1 MTVDRLDEQ
10 SCREWEASLG
20 LCTDPPSLDALRVFI
35 ETRIHTFKV
44 QDAAT
49 KKATV
54 AKLQRCLNCLGKHQ
68 IDSYQSNKRC
78 QRCAEQHHSCL
89 HDAFPTAAGAVVQ
102 HVTPRVFNTPPVMLG
117 LARRQRARIPLLFAG
132 GAPSQCT
139 RGLVHLDITADRDS
153 ESILALSAFVLID
166 LSSYK
171 PPVVHDGTIWPH
183 LQGLQWAEPRLAN
196 QDPIDLLLGAD
207 VYTDFM
213 LEGVRK
219 GKPGTPLAQETT
231 FGWILTGGLRN
242 GCARSRK
249 SVSTVQCCS
258 INQELPGLLE
268 KFWEQE
274 EVQITPTLS
283 PGDQE
288 AEDHFQATHRRTSEG
303 RFVVRLP
310 FKVTPE
316 LGPSRPAALRTLN
329 SMQQRFRKN
338 PEYERAYQDFLQE
351 YEDLGH
357 MVAARAP
364 PPEGRHFYLP
374 HHGVLKATSTT
385 TKLRVVFNGS
395 MNTTNGRSL
404 NDVLHTGPNLLPALA
419 DLLLRWR
426 RHPIVF
432 VADVEKMYRQII
444 IHPDDRDY
452 QRIPW
457 RKGKELKLRE
467 YKLCT
472 VTYGLGCAP
481 YLALRCL
488 RQLAA
493 DEAELFPLASKT
505 MCSDVYVD
513 VILTG
518 ATSVEEAL
526 TLKKELDQ
534 LAMAGGFR
542 LHKWAS
548 NSPEFMRSVHNDV
561 AALARH
567 WDTDTQHSVLGIQW
581 LPATDNFQIRL
592 LEGSTS
598 PTTTKRSVLSQ
609 AAQIFDPLGW
619 LAPVTVWTKIFIQTL
634 WTLTTDWDE
643 ALPVQ
648 SEDAW
653 REFLKAL
660 PALRQIQ
667 IPRCMGLTS
676 TNQSVEVHG
685 FSDASERAYSAVAYL
700 RVHDSS
706 GDIQIHLI
714 SAKTKVAPLKKL
726 SLPRLELSGAHLLTR
741 LVAHLLSTLALR
753 INGVHLWTDALVA
766 LGWIQAPSSRW
777 QTYVANRVADIQ
789 RTLPQAHWHHVS
801 GQDNPADC
809 ASRGLTPAEL
819 PEHPLWWSGPS
830 WLATSEGRPVT
841 FEEPIEVPHSE
852 RRHILHVQR
861 SPEDESPTAA

>member
-1 MTVDRLDEQ
+1 
-10 SCREWEASLG
+10 
-20 LCTDPPSLDALRVFI
+20 
-35 ETRIHTFKV
+35 
-44 QDAAT
+44 
-49 KKATV
+49 
-54 AKLQRCLNCLGKHQ
+54 
-68 IDSYQSNKRC
+68 
-78 QRCAEQHHSCL
+78 
-89 HDAFPTAAGAVVQ
+89 
-102 HVTPRVFNTPPVMLG
+102 
-117 LARRQRARIPLLFAG
+117 
-132 GAPSQCT
+132 
-139 RGLVHLDITADRDS
+139 
-153 ESILALSAFVLID
+153 
-166 LSSYK
+166 
-171 PPVVHDGTIWPH
+171 
-183 LQGLQWAEPRLAN
+183 
-196 QDPIDLLLGAD
+196 
-207 VYTDFM
+207 
-213 LEGVRK
+213 
-219 GKPGTPLAQETT
+219 
-231 FGWILTGGLRN
+231 
-242 GCARSRK
+242 
-249 SVSTVQCCS
+249 
-258 INQELPGLLE
+258 
-268 KFWEQE
+268 
-274 EVQITPTLS
+274 
-283 PGDQE
+283 
-288 AEDHFQATHRRTSEG
+288 
-303 RFVVRLP
+303 
-310 FKVTPE
+310 
-316 LGPSRPAALRTLN
+316 
-329 SMQQRFRKN
+329 
-338 PEYERAYQDFLQE
+338 
-351 YEDLGH
+351 
-357 MVAARAP
+357 
-364 PPEGRHFYLP
+364 
-374 HHGVLKATSTT
+374 
-385 TKLRVVFNGS
+385 
-395 MNTTNGRSL
+395 
-404 NDVLHTGPNLLPALA
+404 
-419 DLLLRWR
+419 
-426 RHPIVF
+426 
-432 VADVEKMYRQII
+432 
-444 IHPDDRDY
+444 
-452 QRIPW
+452 
-457 RKGKELKLRE
+457 
-467 YKLCT
+467 
-472 VTYGLGCAP
+472 
-481 YLALRCL
+481 
-488 RQLAA
+488 
-493 DEAELFPLASKT
+493 

-513 VILTG
+513 DILTG

-809 ASRGLTPAEL
+809 ASRGLTPAEF

-861 SPEDESPTAA
+861 SPEDEIPPGAVDGSRRPRGNGQLT

>member
-68 IDSYQSNKRC
+68 IDGCQSNKRC

-102 HVTPRVFNTPPVMLG
+102 HVTPRVFNTLPVMLG
-117 LARRQRARIPLLFAG
+117 LARVRTYTPVGQHVSVRALIDPGSEVSLISEQLVKRLGLKRQRARIPLLFAG

-139 RGLVHLDITADRDS
+139 RGLVHLDITADRDG

-171 PPVVHDGTIWPH
+171 PPVVHDGTIWPR

-207 VYTDFM
+207 VYNDFM

-316 LGPSRPAALRTLN
+316 LRPSRPAALRTLN

-351 YEDLGH
+351 L
-357 MVAARAP
+357 RAP
-364 PPEGRHFYLP
+364 
-374 HHGVLKATSTT
+374 
-385 TKLRVVFNGS
+385 LRS
-395 MNTTNGRSL
+395 
-404 NDVLHTGPNLLPALA
+404 
-419 DLLLRWR
+419 
-426 RHPIVF
+426 
-432 VADVEKMYRQII
+432 
-444 IHPDDRDY
+444 
-452 QRIPW
+452 
-457 RKGKELKLRE
+457 
-467 YKLCT
+467 
-472 VTYGLGCAP
+472 CA
-481 YLALRCL
+481 
-488 RQLAA
+488 
-493 DEAELFPLASKT
+493 
-505 MCSDVYVD
+505 
-513 VILTG
+513 
-518 ATSVEEAL
+518 
-526 TLKKELDQ
+526 
-534 LAMAGGFR
+534 
-542 LHKWAS
+542 
-548 NSPEFMRSVHNDV
+548 
-561 AALARH
+561 
-567 WDTDTQHSVLGIQW
+567 
-581 LPATDNFQIRL
+581 
-592 LEGSTS
+592 
-598 PTTTKRSVLSQ
+598 
-609 AAQIFDPLGW
+609 
-619 LAPVTVWTKIFIQTL
+619 
-634 WTLTTDWDE
+634 
-643 ALPVQ
+643 
-648 SEDAW
+648 
-653 REFLKAL
+653 
-660 PALRQIQ
+660 
-667 IPRCMGLTS
+667 
-676 TNQSVEVHG
+676 
-685 FSDASERAYSAVAYL
+685 
-700 RVHDSS
+700 
-706 GDIQIHLI
+706 
-714 SAKTKVAPLKKL
+714 
-726 SLPRLELSGAHLLTR
+726 
-741 LVAHLLSTLALR
+741 
-753 INGVHLWTDALVA
+753 
-766 LGWIQAPSSRW
+766 
-777 QTYVANRVADIQ
+777 
-789 RTLPQAHWHHVS
+789 
-801 GQDNPADC
+801 
-809 ASRGLTPAEL
+809 
-819 PEHPLWWSGPS
+819 
-830 WLATSEGRPVT
+830 
-841 FEEPIEVPHSE
+841 
-852 RRHILHVQR
+852 
-861 SPEDESPTAA
+861 